1 MATPFQEISKLM
13 FMEMKES
20 SMSQMDMDI
29 ALDLLSD
36 LIITSATVDFVYCEK
51 DLNKFI
57 PYKDKVETIFID
69 EDTNN
74 IKINKLEEG
83 FDRFFIRVNNVEIDE
98 FDHEFTDNDEIIIT
112 YDFKQFDKVDV
123 VSFFEGEFE
132 EDLTHREKYIIA
144 LGAYNHYINQQVNA
158 EENLK
163 TYIGDKD
170 YSRTSNWQ
178 TLNSLISLKR
188 ELDAK
193 LEKYIYKYS
202 NDNLTVED
210 LL

>member
-57 PYKDKVETIFID
+57 PYKDKVETIFIN

-98 FDHEFTDNDEIIIT
+98 FDHEFTDNEIIIT
-112 YDFKQFDKVDV
+112 YNFKQFD
-123 VSFFEGEFE
+123 
-132 EDLTHREKYIIA
+132 
-144 LGAYNHYINQQVNA
+144 
-158 EENLK
+158 
-163 TYIGDKD
+163 
-170 YSRTSNWQ
+170 
-178 TLNSLISLKR
+178 
-188 ELDAK
+188 
-193 LEKYIYKYS
+193 
-202 NDNLTVED
+202 
-210 LL
+210 

>member
-51 DLNKFI
+51 DLSKFK
-57 PYKDKVETIFID
+57 PYKDEVESIFID
-69 EDTNN
+69 EDTSS
-74 IKINKLEEG
+74 IRISKLKEG
-83 FDRFFIRVNNVEIDE
+83 FNRFFIRINNIEIDG
-98 FDHEFTDNDEIIIT
+98 FKYEFTDNDEIIIT

-188 ELDAK
+188 
-193 LEKYIYKYS
+193 
-202 NDNLTVED
+202 N
-210 LL
+210 

>member
-1 MATPFQEISKLM
+1 MATPFRDVSKLM

-20 SMSQMDMDI
+20 SLSNMNADI

-36 LIITSATVDFVYCEK
+36 LIITSATVDFNKCKK
-51 DLNKFI
+51 DLSL
-57 PYKDKVETIFID
+57 YKEYTENIIKINID
-69 EDTNN
+69 EDEEE
-74 IKINKLEEG
+74 IKFTLNKELND
-83 FDRFFIRVNNVEIDE
+83 FLLIVNEIEIDE
-98 FDHEFTDNDEIIIT
+98 FGYEFADNEVIIT
-112 YDFKQFDKVDV
+112 YDFKKNDKVEIV
-123 VSFFEGEFE
+123 NYFEGEFE
-132 EDLTHREKYIIA
+132 EDLSHREKYIIA

-188 ELDAK
+188 ELDMK
-193 LEKYIYKYS
+193 LEKYIYEYK
-202 NDNLTVED
+202 NDLITVKD